1 MDGNLGHLLLLPE
14 YLMNC
19 NGRTKS
25 ITPPKGV
32 VTSLTGEYLE
42 EQGTVI
48 HSFGLPT

>member
-1 MDGNLGHLLLLPE
+1 MGGNLSHLLLLPE

-25 ITPPKGV
+25 ITRPKG
-32 VTSLTGEYLE
+32 VTSLTGVYLE